1 MPIAERLSIVRF
13 SPEHRAPIA
22 GLLAAI
28 GWEQRYVDGQ
38 LQAIEAF
45 AGDSANAG
53 VWVAFADTTFAGYVT
68 VQFYAWNRLAQLH
81 GLAVDP
87 ALRQRGIA
95 ARLVAQAEQFVIAR
109 GGRGIYVDTPV
120 TNTGA
125 RAFYLKQGYRLD
137 YIMTAYYDT
146 DLDGVTYLKLFEG
159 PSRSDRG

>member
-1 MPIAERLSIVRF
+1 MTTGEGLSIRRF
-13 SPEHRAPIA
+13 SPEDRAPIA
-22 GLLAAI
+22 RLLAVI

-45 AGDSANAG
+45 ARDGHNAG
-53 VWVAFADTTFAGYVT
+53 VWVAYEERAFAGYIT

-95 ARLVAQAEQFVIAR
+95 ARLVAQAEEFVIER
-109 GGRGIYVDTPV
+109 GGRGVYVDTPV

-125 RAFYLKQGYRLD
+125 REFYLKQGYTLD

-146 DLDGVTYLKLFEG
+146 DLDGVTYLKLFRR
-159 PSRSDRG
+159 P